1 MIDYTILI
9 VIVPIALLGSSIG
22 VIFNSLLPNLILFIL
37 FAVFIA
43 YVFNKTSRLAY
54 KKYQADVEANKNA
67 KTNPSPQ
74 TIEKPQQ
81 EPAKN

>member
-54 KKYQADVEANKNA
+54 KKYQADIEAKRKA
-67 KTNPSPQ
+67 KEAQINPKSAENLQ
-74 TIEKPQQ
+74 DKKYE
-81 EPAKN
+81 